1 MRHDGGDAETGFGID
16 FGGGIAW
23 SDPKSGLGAELR
35 GRGLLTHDA
44 RGFRERGFS
53 GSLAWDP
60 TPSSQSGPKLT
71 LTQTVGA
78 SASGGADAL
87 LARGTLAGLGAS
99 SGPEASDTAD
109 LLSRRLDI
117 KFGYGFAA
125 GGGGKGRGPVAGS
138 RGTPGDSAF
147 RSRHWV
153 ERDRH
158 DRGARQGSR
167 PAARDPGGAGGRG
180 RHRRMALRGSPPG
193 SGVPGRGA
201 PEGHDQDA
209 AQGHHPA
216 QQGGRPGEQGDRR
229 IPQEAGRGEG
239 AGGEHQGDRQGAVAR
254 EPESA

>member
-23 SDPKSGLGAELR
+23 SDPKSGLSAELR

-117 KFGYGFAA
+117 KFGYGLAEA
-125 GGGGKGRGPVAGS
+125 PSCCSARWNDADRRDNLCRRDNLLS
-138 RGTPGDSAF
+138 RLDSEGSAF
-147 RSRHWV
+147 
-153 ERDRH
+153 
-158 DRGARQGSR
+158 
-167 PAARDPGGAGGRG
+167 
-180 RHRRMALRGSPPG
+180 
-193 SGVPGRGA
+193 
-201 PEGHDQDA
+201 DA
-209 AQGHHPA
+209 
-216 QQGGRPGEQGDRR
+216 
-229 IPQEAGRGEG
+229 
-239 AGGEHQGDRQGAVAR
+239 
-254 EPESA
+254 